1 MGPLPSD
8 PQAGLRR
15 RRWIRARRRL
25 RAGPDVRHGRG
36 LRDGPVRSARG
47 EDWDHSGGRRHAT
60 LGPKRGKGPR
70 HGSGAHRGSGARRR
84 CRADGAGQSRRSRR
98 HAAGRGQA
106 PGADDRHPPAAR
118 RSPREGGGQPRDGS
132 RPCAGSRVRAE
143 ALLSLVCL
151 GGQTRGHARL
161 PREAPGPLQRTM
173 SDVVLGSR
181 ENAVLT
187 LTLNRPEA
195 LNALNR
201 EATQALRM
209 ELEAAGRD
217 PLVGAIVLTGA
228 GRAFCAG
235 ADLKEVKA
243 RVEAG
248 DTDLGSDLRTNYTPM
263 IRAIRA
269 CPKPV
274 IAALNGTAA
283 GAGLS
288 LALACD
294 LRLAAA
300 GAQLIVVFVRV
311 GLVPDAGSL
320 FFLTRMLGLS
330 KATELA
336 ITGDPV
342 SADEA
347 LRLGIVVSVVPPEQ
361 LMPAAMERARQ
372 LAAGPRQTYALI
384 KRGLDRALHLDL
396 EQTLELESQLQALA
410 AETPDAQEAIRAFLE
425 KRKPDFKR

>member
-1 MGPLPSD
+1 MNEVILSTLD
-8 PQAGLRR
+8 AG
-15 RRWIRARRRL
+15 
-25 RAGPDVRHGRG
+25 
-36 LRDGPVRSARG
+36 
-47 EDWDHSGGRRHAT
+47 
-60 LGPKRGKGPR
+60 
-70 HGSGAHRGSGARRR
+70 
-84 CRADGAGQSRRSRR
+84 
-98 HAAGRGQA
+98 
-106 PGADDRHPPAAR
+106 
-118 RSPREGGGQPRDGS
+118 
-132 RPCAGSRVRAE
+132 
-143 ALLSLVCL
+143 
-151 GGQTRGHARL
+151 
-161 PREAPGPLQRTM
+161 
-173 SDVVLGSR
+173 
-181 ENAVLT
+181 VLT

-201 EATQALRM
+201 ELTSALRDGM
-209 ELEAAGRD
+209 EAAARD
-217 PLVGAIVLTGA
+217 RGVGAVIITGA

-235 ADLKEVKA
+235 ADLKDVSA
-243 RVEAG
+243 RYEAG
-248 DTDLGSDLRTNYTPM
+248 DNDLGADLRTNYTPM

-342 SADEA
+342 SADDA
-347 LRLGIVVSVVPPEQ
+347 LHLGLVVSVVPPDQ
-361 LMPAAMERARQ
+361 LMPAAME
-372 LAAGPRQTYALI
+372 
-384 KRGLDRALHLDL
+384 
-396 EQTLELESQLQALA
+396 
-410 AETPDAQEAIRAFLE
+410 
-425 KRKPDFKR
+425 

>member
-1 MGPLPSD
+1 MSD
-8 PQAGLRR
+8 LVLSA
-15 RRWIRARRRL
+15 
-25 RAGPDVRHGRG
+25 
-36 LRDGPVRSARG
+36 RDG
-47 EDWDHSGGRRHAT
+47 
-60 LGPKRGKGPR
+60 
-70 HGSGAHRGSGARRR
+70 
-84 CRADGAGQSRRSRR
+84 
-98 HAAGRGQA
+98 
-106 PGADDRHPPAAR
+106 
-118 RSPREGGGQPRDGS
+118 
-132 RPCAGSRVRAE
+132 
-143 ALLSLVCL
+143 
-151 GGQTRGHARL
+151 
-161 PREAPGPLQRTM
+161 
-173 SDVVLGSR
+173 
-181 ENAVLT
+181 AVLT

-195 LNALNR
+195 LNALNP
-201 EATQALRM
+201 EMTHALRAGVQ
-209 ELEAAGRD
+209 AAAHD
-217 PLVGAIVLTGA
+217 PEVGAVVLTGA

-235 ADLKEVKA
+235 ADLKDVSTRA
-243 RVEAG
+243 QAG
-248 DTDLGSDLRTNYTPM
+248 DTDLGADLRTNYTPM

-336 ITGDPV
+336 ITGDPLG
-342 SADEA
+342 ADEA
-347 LRLGIVVSVVPPEQ
+347 LGLGLVSAVVAPDQ
-361 LMPAAMERARQ
+361 LLLTAVERAQR

-384 KRGLDRALHLDL
+384 KRGLERALSLDL

-410 AETPDAQEAIRAFLE
+410 AETPDAREAIHAFLE
-425 KRKPDFKR
+425 KRKPVFGR